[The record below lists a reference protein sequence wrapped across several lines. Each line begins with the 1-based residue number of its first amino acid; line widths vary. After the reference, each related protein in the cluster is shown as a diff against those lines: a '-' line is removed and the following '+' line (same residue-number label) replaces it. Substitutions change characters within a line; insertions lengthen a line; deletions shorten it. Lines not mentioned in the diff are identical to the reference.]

1 MGDTVILSAEAS
13 AAISRVRKAE
23 EELNAAVR
31 ALPDDIEAKFTNV
44 EYRTIEMPI
53 DRDILCVNL
62 RKRL

>member
-1 MGDTVILSAEAS
+1 MRQTVILSAEAS

-31 ALPDDIEAKFTNV
+31 ALPGDIEATFTNV

-53 DRDILCVNL
+53 DRDILFVTL